1 MANGQ
6 VHKVTQETATT
17 KVSVSIRVTL
27 AETSLIDALQIV
39 HVCVLAFYVAGADGC
54 VEIFFYLLDDFFV
67 WKVNLMAKEVEVHV
81 YQHGDQVLSDEAQEN
96 FQYGHYTFHEAEDVP
111 PLKWYECSPVV
122 SKRIVLM
129 HLQPESES
137 TLSVMFG
144 GNTYSWRAA
153 LNEASVK
160 GAAANLFLLIA
171 FMRVSRLFGSYSS
184 FTPLQG
190 KFCLRKC
197 AVNWS
202 PHR

>member
-27 AETSLIDALQIV
+27 AEASLIDALQIV

-54 VEIFFYLLDDFFV
+54 VENFFYLLDDFFV

-96 FQYGHYTFHEAEDVP
+96 FQYEHYTFHEAEDVP

-153 LNEASVK
+153 PAAPGAEPRRSEAARRR
-160 GAAANLFLLIA
+160 GGYRALA
-171 FMRVSRLFGSYSS
+171 
-184 FTPLQG
+184 
-190 KFCLRKC
+190 
-197 AVNWS
+197 
-202 PHR
+202 